1 MVKEVEIKGIQLGN
15 KTSISSLVEGMDTF
29 GLQATNLS
37 KALTILR
44 KMKKDKATVFLTF
57 TSNMVS
63 SGMREIFAQIAKE
76 KLVDVI
82 ITTVGSIEEDFIK
95 SEMPFLLGSFDL
107 DDKELNKKD
116 INRIGN
122 ILVPSDRYIWFE
134 KKIQPILKEMYSEKK
149 IWAPV
154 DITRR
159 MGEKLKDENS
169 FLYWC
174 AKNDI
179 PVFCQAM
186 LDGAFGLQVY
196 MFKQDHKEFV
206 IDDTA
211 EEKLSQIV
219 LTAEK
224 TAAIVLGGGVAKHH
238 TIGVNLLRGGLDYAI
253 YINSTDPYDGSL
265 SGARTNE
272 AVSWN
277 KINKEANHVSV
288 QGDASIL
295 FTLLM
300 AAYLE
305 KK

>member
-1 MVKEVEIKGIQLGN
+1 MDKEKSIKGMELTP
-15 KTSISSLVEGMDTF
+15 KMSVTDLVNGMDTF
-29 GLQATNLS
+29 GLQASNLS
-37 KALTILR
+37 KALKIL
-44 KMKKDKATVFLTF
+44 KNMKKDKSTVFLTF

-63 SGMREIFAQIAKE
+63 SGMREIFAQMARE

-82 ITTVGSIEEDFIK
+82 ITTVGSVEEDFIK
-95 SEMPFLLGSFDL
+95 SEKSFLLGSFDL
-107 DDKELNKKD
+107 DDKELNDKG

-122 ILVPSDRYIWFE
+122 ILVPNDRYEWFE
-134 KKIQPILKEMYSEKK
+134 KKIQPILKEMYLEKK

-154 DITRR
+154 DITKRL
-159 MGEKLKDENS
+159 GEKLNDKNS

-174 AKNDI
+174 AKNNI

-186 LDGAFGLQVY
+186 LDGAFGLQIY
-196 MFKQDHKEFV
+196 FFKQDHKDFV

-211 EEKLSQIV
+211 EEKLSRIV
-219 LTAEK
+219 LDAEK
-224 TAAIVLGGGVAKHH
+224 TGAIVLGGGVAKHH

-253 YINSTDPYDGSL
+253 YINSTDPFDGSL

-272 AVSWN
+272 AISWN

-295 FTLLM
+295 FPLIL

-305 KK
+305 K

>member
-1 MVKEVEIKGIQLGN
+1 MKKEAEIRGVNLVGISPSN
-15 KTSISSLVEGMDTF
+15 LVESMEFF

-37 KALTILR
+37 KALGILR
-44 KMKKDKATVFLTF
+44 RMKKDKSTVFLTF

-63 SGMREIFAQIAKE
+63 SGLREVFAQMAKE
-76 KLVDVI
+76 KLVGAI
-82 ITTVGSIEEDFIK
+82 ITTVGSVEEDFIK
-95 SEMPFLLGSFDL
+95 SEKPFLLGSFDL
-107 DDKELNKKD
+107 DDKELNKKNV
-116 INRIGN
+116 NRIGN

-134 KKIQPILKEMYSEKK
+134 KKIQPLLKEIYSEKK
-149 IWAPV
+149 IWGPSE
-154 DITRR
+154 ITKR
-159 MGEKLKDENS
+159 MGQKLKDENS

-196 MFKQDHKEFV
+196 FFKQDHKDFV

-211 EEKLSQIV
+211 EEKLSQMI
-219 LTAEK
+219 LSADK
-224 TAAIVLGGGVAKHH
+224 TGAIILGGGVAKHH

-253 YINSTDPYDGSL
+253 YINSTDPFDGSL

-272 AVSWN
+272 AISWN

-295 FTLLM
+295 FPLLL
-300 AAYLE
+300 AAYFE

>member
-1 MVKEVEIKGIQLGN
+1 MPKEIEIKGIELN
-15 KTSISSLVEGMDTF
+15 KDLSISGLVESMETF

-63 SGMREIFAQIAKE
+63 SGMREIFAQIARE

-82 ITTVGSIEEDFIK
+82 ITTVGSVEEDFIK
-95 SEMPFLLGSFDL
+95 SEKPFLLGSFDL

-134 KKIQPILKEMYSEKK
+134 KKIQPILKEMYLEKK
-149 IWAPV
+149 IWAPC
-154 DITRR
+154 DITKR
-159 MGEKLKDENS
+159 MGQKLNDKNS

-186 LDGAFGLQVY
+186 LDGAFGLQMY
-196 MFKQDHKEFV
+196 MFKQDHKDFV

-219 LTAEK
+219 LSADK

-295 FTLLM
+295 FPLLL

-305 KK
+305 K

>member
-1 MVKEVEIKGIQLGN
+1 MSKEIEIKGTNLTGLSVS
-15 KTSISSLVEGMDTF
+15 KLVESMSTF

-44 KMKKDKATVFLTF
+44 KMKEEKATVFLTF

-82 ITTVGSIEEDFIK
+82 ITTVGSVEEDFIK
-95 SEMPFLLGSFDL
+95 SEKPFLLGSFDL
-107 DDKELNKKD
+107 DDVQLNSKD

-122 ILVPSDRYIWFE
+122 ILVPSDRYVWFE
-134 KKIQPILKEMYSEKK
+134 QKIQPILKEMYSEKK
-149 IWAPV
+149 IWAPC
-154 DITRR
+154 DITKRL
-159 MGEKLKDENS
+159 GEKLNDENS

-174 AKNDI
+174 TKNNI

-186 LDGAFGLQVY
+186 LDGAFGLQIY
-196 MFKQDHKEFV
+196 LFKQDHKDFV

-211 EEKLSQIV
+211 EEKLSEIV
-219 LTAEK
+219 LTADK
-224 TAAIVLGGGVAKHH
+224 TAAIILGGGVAKHH

-295 FTLLM
+295 FPFLL

-305 KK
+305 K